1 MKPGSIS
8 SAAFLSSLPPGIRGE
23 STGMKI
29 KILLQILKTANWIA
43 GSCISEINASNK
55 ILRKASIDAVGPRV
69 SEIDTERK
77 KSSHTSGIIIA
88 GMLTIA
94 VAMGAA
100 ALAARKPAEAPKQAE
115 CINCNDVRDWKVSG
129 DNLNIY
135 TADGSEWV
143 FDR

>member
-1 MKPGSIS
+1 
-8 SAAFLSSLPPGIRGE
+8 
-23 STGMKI
+23 MKI
-29 KILLQILKTANWIA
+29 KILFQILKAANWVA
-43 GSCISEINASNK
+43 GSCISEINASNE
-55 ILRKASIDAVGPRV
+55 ILRRASIDAAGPCI
-69 SEIDTERK
+69 SELDTERK
-77 KSSHTSGIIIA
+77 KSNHTSGIIIA